1 MLKHCNIYDT
11 FHVSK
16 LKPTTDDFFPNR
28 PDAALPKPA
37 KGSAEDIYEVEA
49 ILDRDFKY
57 NVLYY
62 LVHWKGHSHI
72 YANDWI
78 PHTELHRSAKQI
90 LNKYEN
96 KHGIDISKPMPLA
109 TIRSPTLPPHAP
121 LPPHATRLPHPPPP
135 LARYHTRPSPHPPSL
150 HSTSTT
156 NAPIFSNFRRPSTVP

>member
-1 MLKHCNIYDT
+1 MIGTIQSDRSALRSKLRTETPKYCNIYDT

-62 LVHWKGHSHI
+62 LVHWKGLVI
-72 YANDWI
+72 Y
-78 PHTELHRSAKQI
+78 
-90 LNKYEN
+90 
-96 KHGIDISKPMPLA
+96 
-109 TIRSPTLPPHAP
+109 IRQ
-121 LPPHATRLPHPPPP
+121 
-135 LARYHTRPSPHPPSL
+135 
-150 HSTSTT
+150 
-156 NAPIFSNFRRPSTVP
+156 